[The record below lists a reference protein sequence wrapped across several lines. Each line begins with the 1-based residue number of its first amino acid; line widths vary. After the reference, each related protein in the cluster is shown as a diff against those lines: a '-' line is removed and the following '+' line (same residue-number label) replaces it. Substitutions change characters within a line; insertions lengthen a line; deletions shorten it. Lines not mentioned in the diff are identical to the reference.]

1 MSKIRVGIAGTS
13 WWADAMYLPALGG
26 NPHVEVVAA
35 CGRNPQRAEAFAQK
49 WKISQHFVDFK
60 KMLDQAELDALI
72 VSTGNDTHAP
82 FTVAALERGIPV
94 LCEKPLGLNY
104 AEALEMTKLAQKTKL
119 VNLVPF
125 TYSFMPTARYL
136 KRLIDQGYIG
146 KPYHCNLRYY
156 TGYRRKTEYTWRLNA
171 AEAGSGALGDIGS
184 HFIYLAQWMMGSV
197 SALSCRLGSPIDRP
211 DTTPDGKP
219 FTHTDDTAMVMLEFA
234 NGAQGMI
241 HATTICYEDS
251 PFGQTHHME
260 FHGSEG
266 TLYSVTDWDKIQR
279 VHGAQVGEG
288 LPHEL
293 PIPDDIWGKARRDT
307 VHNTYR
313 DVFRQDGHMIGD
325 FIEGVRTGQAVRPD
339 FAVGTDVQRILDAA
353 LLSHQEGRRVLIEE
367 IQ

>member
-1 MSKIRVGIAGTS
+1 MSSIRVGIVGTS
-13 WWADAMYLPALGG
+13 WWADAMYLPALEG
-26 NPHVEVVAA
+26 NLYVDVVAA
-35 CGRNPQRAEAFAQK
+35 CGRNPQRAESFAQR
-49 WKISQHFVDFK
+49 WKIPHYFVDFK
-60 KMLDQAELDALI
+60 KMLEEVELGALI

-82 FTVAALERGIPV
+82 FTMAALEKGIPV

-104 AEALEMTKLAQKTKL
+104 AEALQMTELAEENKL

-136 KRLIDQGYIG
+136 KRLIEEGYIG

-156 TGYRRKTEYTWRLNA
+156 TGYRRKTEYTWRLNV

-184 HFIYLAQWMMGSV
+184 HFIYLAQWMIGPV
-197 SALSCRLGSPIDRP
+197 SAVSCCLGSPIDRP
-211 DTTPDGKP
+211 ETTPDGKSLVY
-219 FTHTDDTAMVMLEFA
+219 TDDTAMVMLEFA

-241 HATTICYEDS
+241 HATTVCYEDS
-251 PFGQTHHME
+251 SFGQTHHME

-266 TLYSVTDWDKIQR
+266 TLYSFTDWDKVQY

-288 LPHEL
+288 LPHDL
-293 PIPDDIWGKARRDT
+293 PIPDDIWGNARRDT

-313 DVFRQDGHMIGD
+313 DVFRQEGHMIGD
-325 FIEGVRTGQAVRPD
+325 FIKGVRDGKAVRPD
-339 FAVGTDVQRILDAA
+339 FAAGTRVQRILDAA

-367 IQ
+367 IK

>member
-1 MSKIRVGIAGTS
+1 
-13 WWADAMYLPALGG
+13 MYLPALEG

-60 KMLDQAELDALI
+60 KMLDEAELDALI

-184 HFIYLAQWMMGSV
+184 H
-197 SALSCRLGSPIDRP
+197 
-211 DTTPDGKP
+211 
-219 FTHTDDTAMVMLEFA
+219 
-234 NGAQGMI
+234 
-241 HATTICYEDS
+241 
-251 PFGQTHHME
+251 
-260 FHGSEG
+260 
-266 TLYSVTDWDKIQR
+266 
-279 VHGAQVGEG
+279 
-288 LPHEL
+288 
-293 PIPDDIWGKARRDT
+293 
-307 VHNTYR
+307 
-313 DVFRQDGHMIGD
+313 
-325 FIEGVRTGQAVRPD
+325 
-339 FAVGTDVQRILDAA
+339 
-353 LLSHQEGRRVLIEE
+353 
-367 IQ
+367 